1 MNEISQTTAAPTGW
15 QTWLKEWKIGWPIIL
30 ASFVGIG
37 LCLSPLPYYATITI
51 SPELGRVFGWDRVT
65 TTSGFIFMT
74 AGVLVGA
81 PLAGS
86 LTDRYGARRVLI
98 PSIVMLGL
106 GTAAL
111 GLTNEN
117 PVVFYTI
124 FYFAAVFGSGTLP
137 LTWSKAIVNNFDK
150 SRGLALGLALTGT
163 GVFGF
168 LAPPFIRWVIDV
180 LDWRTAYFVVGA
192 LPLLLS
198 LPLAFWLFRDR
209 KEEAAMVERKQN
221 DRAPTGWIIPII
233 MIIGVWALLIG
244 TLESVGV
251 IWAAVIMSV
260 LLLGFIAFETIREK
274 PGDATAL
281 PGLTLKQTVR
291 DYRFW
296 VILVS
301 FLLLGACVSGIIIN
315 LINILLDKGYSPQLA
330 SSGFAG
336 LGLIGFSVILGRLV
350 GGLVVDYVWA
360 PLVAFL
366 FMGVPAIGCWIL
378 MQDMSQ
384 AHNSL
389 AIILVGV
396 AAGVEFDLM
405 AFLVS
410 RYLGMKA
417 YGRIYSF
424 VYAAFGIGSGTAGA
438 IFNAIKG
445 DAPNYNSVLIYA
457 MIGFVLGA
465 AILLTLGR
473 YRHFEEDLP
482 VV

>member
-1 MNEISQTTAAPTGW
+1 MTEISQSATAPSAW
-15 QTWLKEWKIGWPIIL
+15 HNWVREWAVGWPIVL

-51 SPELGRVFGWDRVT
+51 SPELGKVFGWDRVT
-65 TTSGFIFMT
+65 TTSAFIFMT

-86 LTDRYGARRVLI
+86 LTDKYGARRVLI
-98 PSIVMLGL
+98 PAIIMLGL

-117 PVVFYTI
+117 PLVFYTI
-124 FYFAAVFGSGTLP
+124 FYLAAVFGSGTLP

-168 LAPPFIRWVIDV
+168 LAPPFIRSVIDV
-180 LDWRTAYFVVGA
+180 MDWRMAYFVVGS

-198 LPLAFWLFRDR
+198 LPLAFWLFRDK
-209 KEEAAMVERKQN
+209 KEEAAIAARETSNKN
-221 DRAPTGWIIPII
+221 SKNWIVPII
-233 MIIGVWALLIG
+233 MIIGVWALIAG
-244 TLESVGV
+244 SLEAVGV
-251 IWAAVIMSV
+251 VWAAVLMTV
-260 LLLGFIAFETIREK
+260 FLLGFIAFETIREK
-274 PGDATAL
+274 PGDASPL

-315 LINILLDKGYSPQLA
+315 VINILLDKGYSPQLA

-336 LGLIGFSVILGRLV
+336 LGLIGFSVVVGRLL

-360 PLVAFL
+360 PLVAFI

-384 AHNSL
+384 GYNSL

-445 DAPNYNSVLIYA
+445 DAPNYNSVLTYS
-457 MIGFVLGA
+457 MIGFILGA
-465 AILLTLGR
+465 TILLTLGR
-473 YRHFEEDLP
+473 YRNFEEEVPLP
-482 VV
+482 